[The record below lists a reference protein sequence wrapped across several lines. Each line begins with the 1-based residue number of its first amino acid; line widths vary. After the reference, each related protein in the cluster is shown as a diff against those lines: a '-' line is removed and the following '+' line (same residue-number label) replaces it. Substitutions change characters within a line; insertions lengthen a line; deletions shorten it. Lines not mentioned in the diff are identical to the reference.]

1 VNSPTAPLPTIDGII
16 DQRAYLV
23 ERARGLRVVHLG
35 CVDDGLTDV
44 RAGTGLLLHEELA
57 RTARELTGVDVSE
70 EGIARL
76 EQIVPGGYVVG
87 DVENLEDL
95 DLPEVDLV
103 IAAEVIEHLASP
115 GLFLDGLRVYLEKS
129 GAAAIVTTPSAFS
142 WRALVTLIFSRRD
155 RVHPDHL
162 LVYSPVTF
170 VTALE
175 RAGLEVT
182 SFRIH
187 AGSERQRSFLGR
199 VALILDRIA
208 LRINPF
214 LGIGMVVEVVP
225 SQRHG

>member
-1 VNSPTAPLPTIDGII
+1 MDSPTAPLPTVDGII

-23 ERARGLRVVHLG
+23 DRVRGIRVLHLG

-57 RTARELTGVDVSE
+57 RTSLELTGVDISE
-70 EGIARL
+70 AGIARL
-76 EQIVPGGYVVG
+76 QQIVPGRYVVG
-87 DVENLEDL
+87 DVEHFEDL
-95 DLPEVDLV
+95 DLPDVDLV

-115 GLFLDGLRVYLEKS
+115 GLFLHGLHVYLETS
-129 GAAAIVTTPSAFS
+129 GATAVITTPSAYS
-142 WRALVTLIFSRRD
+142 WRGLVTLVFNRRD

-162 LVYSPVTF
+162 LMYSPVTF
-170 VTALE
+170 VKALE

-187 AGSERQRSFLGR
+187 AGSERQRSLPGR
-199 VALILDRIA
+199 IAMLLDRLA

-214 LGIGMVVEVVP
+214 LGIGMVVEVAP
-225 SQRHG
+225 SQRRV